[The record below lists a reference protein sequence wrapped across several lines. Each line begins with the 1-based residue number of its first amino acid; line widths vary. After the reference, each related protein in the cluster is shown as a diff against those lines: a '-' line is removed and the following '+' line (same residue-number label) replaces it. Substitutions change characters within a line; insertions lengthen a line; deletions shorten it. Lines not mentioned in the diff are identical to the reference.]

1 MRWTDAEAA
10 AYRAVQAVAD
20 EMRAGPMGTG
30 TGVGG
35 EMIPLTLD
43 PAIMLT
49 TDGSNN
55 PLRQLS
61 RVVRTTTNAW
71 QGVTSAGT
79 TAEWKAEHIEA
90 SAAEVELDDP
100 SIPVHMG
107 DVDVLYSYEVGMDA
121 IDFLGQLRMVILDAA
136 DQLQATAFTT
146 GSGSGQPKG
155 VITAVAA
162 VPGSV
167 IAGAGTEALSSA
179 DPYNLVNALGPRFS
193 ANAQFVSH
201 IATANTFR
209 QMETANGSLKFP
221 ELRNDPPQL
230 IGKRWTELSNMDG
243 SINPAATSSNYV
255 LLYGDFRNF
264 VIVDRIGA
272 TLEILPAYGAN
283 RRPTAQRHAFL
294 TFRTGSDVVVPQAF
308 RLLNVATTA

>member
-1 MRWTDAEAA
+1 MRSG
-10 AYRAVQAVAD
+10 RA
-20 EMRAGPMGTG
+20 R
-30 TGVGG
+30 
-35 EMIPLTLD
+35 
-43 PAIMLT
+43 
-49 TDGSNN
+49 
-55 PLRQLS
+55 
-61 RVVRTTTNAW
+61 TTNAW

-79 TAEWKAEHIEA
+79 TAEWKAEHAEA

-121 IDFLGQLRMVILDAA
+121 IDFLGQLRMVIMDAA
-136 DQLQATAFTT
+136 DQLQATAYTT
-146 GSGSGQPKG
+146 GTGTGQPKG

-167 IAGAGTEALSSA
+167 VAGAGTEALASA
-179 DPYNLVNALGPRFS
+179 DPYNLVNSLGPRFS

-221 ELRNDPPQL
+221 ELRNDPPQF

-243 SINPAATSSNYV
+243 SINPAATATNYA
-255 LLYGDFRNF
+255 LLYGNFQQF